1 MRDSWRHNFRT
12 KDGRQVALTGYSRS
26 SEIRAQWTDVS
37 RQSSH
42 RRHSARTDE
51 NNDQVNDMVL
61 SQEDQPELTAQ
72 SVKYHGRQAFLS
84 HLLSASYKKIC
95 SWNASRGDV
104 RKSWLRR
111 TALLVSYFWRSFPSL
126 PRTLSSLGLHMKRC
140 SLCGFSAESWNKM
153 WKSVK
158 ISPT

>member
-61 SQEDQPELTAQ
+61 SQEDQPRTYSTVRDISRKTAIPKS
-72 SVKYHGRQAFLS
+72 SVVR
-84 HLLSASYKKIC
+84 IC
-95 SWNASRGDV
+95 IWNALRGDV

-126 PRTLSSLGLHMKRC
+126 PRTLSSLGLQMKRC